1 MSTFYSSSE
10 HMLSA
15 VADLVDYVDGKA
27 DVHTITLELN
37 GQHGEFDLRVLAT
50 DDDMEP
56 VEFTAIAHRGGGLTE
71 RREVHR
77 A

>member
-1 MSTFYSSSE
+1 MSTFYSTSE
-10 HMLSA
+10 HMLAA
-15 VADLVDYVDGKA
+15 VAELVDQADGKV
-27 DVHTITLELN
+27 DVHTISLELN

-56 VEFTAIAHRGGGLTE
+56 VEFEAIAHRGGGLTDI
-71 RREVHR
+71 REVHR

>member
-1 MSTFYSSSE
+1 MHTFYSSSE

-15 VADLVDYVDGKA
+15 VAELVDKVDGDV

-50 DDDMEP
+50 DDDMEN
-56 VEFTAIAHRGGGLTE
+56 VEFTAIAHRGGGLTDI
-71 RREVHR
+71 REVHR